1 MKAITPS
8 ISCAKL
14 EAADGILTVTVTNM
28 DQRISAKVDCTVEQ
42 PGATLIPF
50 VRIDALVDK
59 MSGEVEIMTDE
70 KNISFI
76 SSGKNDVKLY
86 GLSVD
91 EFPPQPENKTAICSF
106 TEENGI
112 VSSAIRKVIT
122 AASVEEYR
130 QILCGVHVKGGDSQI
145 TFAASDGRRAHI
157 CKTALTGKVD
167 FVIPTASAKS
177 LADLFDEGEFTINV
191 YDNVIVAES
200 KEASFMT
207 KLIEG
212 NFPDMSPLIP
222 PTADAMK
229 FHKSE
234 LLEAI
239 SFVSPLIDKL
249 GSLKIASTKKGVILS
264 SSTAETGE
272 AECRLDGK
280 QKVVATIAL
289 NAQFLTDAVKSLN
302 CEEVLIET
310 EDPSKPIAIHD
321 GDFTAVIMLI
331 RNSQT
336 INAGK

>member
-1 MKAITPS
+1 
-8 ISCAKL
+8 
-14 EAADGILTVTVTNM
+14 
-28 DQRISAKVDCTVEQ
+28 
-42 PGATLIPF
+42 
-50 VRIDALVDK
+50 
-59 MSGEVEIMTDE
+59 
-70 KNISFI
+70 
-76 SSGKNDVKLY
+76 
-86 GLSVD
+86 
-91 EFPPQPENKTAICSF
+91 
-106 TEENGI
+106 
-112 VSSAIRKVIT
+112 
-122 AASVEEYR
+122 
-130 QILCGVHVKGGDSQI
+130 
-145 TFAASDGRRAHI
+145 
-157 CKTALTGKVD
+157 
-167 FVIPTASAKS
+167 
-177 LADLFDEGEFTINV
+177 
-191 YDNVIVAES
+191 
-200 KEASFMT
+200 
-207 KLIEG
+207 
-212 NFPDMSPLIP
+212 
-222 PTADAMK
+222 MK